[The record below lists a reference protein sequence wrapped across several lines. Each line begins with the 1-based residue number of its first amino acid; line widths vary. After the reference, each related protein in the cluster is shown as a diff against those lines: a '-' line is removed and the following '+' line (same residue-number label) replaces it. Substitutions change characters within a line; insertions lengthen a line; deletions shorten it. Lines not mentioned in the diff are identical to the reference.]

1 MIKLITNWLADE
13 ETMKR
18 IAILLTLL
26 LITSC
31 TFNLPDDPKPPK
43 WEIEIEKIPFLKA
56 DTLRIGDTLEPDDF
70 VRSGADS
77 ILGLKIE
84 DYSSFMLRDEL
95 KISQRQENFSDKV
108 GEFKIA
114 TSEPYD
120 TDINFAELYPDYTS
134 LIGTSVVV
142 PTTPLIPIERTINY
156 SEYASL
162 EIASGGIMLMVEN
175 RLGFPFGN
183 TFSLELIDIPSGEQS
198 ITMINVNESIPN
210 GQSGSYWIDLAGK
223 TISSNIK
230 AILKG
235 TLNGSGG
242 QEVFISAT
250 SGISLSLQPQ
260 DIIVTKAVARL
271 PQQSFELTGSVDVNT
286 DTLTVK
292 EAGIRQGYIDIDVDS
307 QFDFPVFLMVS
318 TPELRDENGD
328 TVTANIYANPGIMT
342 SSRIFLDRSTL
353 KLDDG
358 ELNFTV
364 SMEIYPDGQ
373 SVYVLDSQDE
383 LSVDVTMSDIY
394 FDNVTADM
402 NLRTDF
408 PEIREDIIEDPPEDL
423 ENINFKDAI
432 VRISIP
438 KSPFDVDLNIQLE
451 AYKDGIVNTLHID
464 NSLGKDEELILSQDG
479 INYDGSSPTIVDIIN
494 MLPEEIRIFGD
505 LRAIGNDVSLN
516 AEDVID
522 VEYSIE
528 FPLSFSLTA
537 ASYTDTDSLDIDDDA
552 RENMRDLTFS
562 GDVEMTVR
570 NGVPLSGSLSLYVGA
585 DSMSVDHEI
594 LSISL
599 PAPKISN
606 GIVTEPGISSFN
618 IGLEEDDIL
627 QISDSYFYRFAAQ
640 LDDSELS
647 TLTANDYIIV
657 EQVYLSGKV
666 LVDTEDE

>member
-1 MIKLITNWLADE
+1 
-13 ETMKR
+13 MKR

-26 LITSC
+26 LVASC
-31 TFNLPDDPKPPK
+31 TLNLPDDPKPPK

-56 DTLRIGDTLEPDDF
+56 DTLRIGETLEPDDF
-70 VRSGADS
+70 VRSGSDS

-84 DYSSFMLRDEL
+84 DYSSFMLKDEL
-95 KISQRQENFSDKV
+95 KISRRQENFSDEV
-108 GEFKIA
+108 GEFKI
-114 TSEPYD
+114 TTTEPYN
-120 TDINFAELYPDYTS
+120 TDINFAELYPNYTN

-156 SEYASL
+156 TEYVSL
-162 EIASGGIMLMVEN
+162 EIASGGIRLVVEN

-183 TFSLELIDIPSGEQS
+183 AFSLELIDIPSGDQS
-198 ITMINVNESIPN
+198 ITMINVNESIPS

-223 TISSNIK
+223 TISSNLK
-230 AILKG
+230 VILKG

-242 QEVFISAT
+242 QEVFISEN

-292 EAGIRQGYIDIDVDS
+292 EAGIRQGYIDINIDS
-307 QFDFPVFLMVS
+307 QFDFPVFLMIS
-318 TPELRDENGD
+318 TPELQNENGD
-328 TVTANIYANPGIMT
+328 TVTANIYANPGIIS
-342 SSRIFLDRSTL
+342 SSRIPLDRSTL

-358 ELNFTV
+358 ELNFAV

-373 SVYVLDSQDE
+373 SVYVLDSEDE

-394 FDNVTADM
+394 FDYVNADM

-423 ENINFKDAI
+423 ENINFMDAI

-438 KSPFDVDLNIQLE
+438 KSPFDVDLNIQLA
-451 AYKDGIVNTLHID
+451 AYKDGVVNTLQID
-464 NSLGKDEELILSQDG
+464 NTLGKDEELILSKDG

-505 LRAIGNDVSLN
+505 LHAIGKDVVLN

-528 FPLSFSLTA
+528 FPLSFSLSA
-537 ASYTDTDSLDIDDDA
+537 ASYTDTDSLDIDNDA

-562 GDVEMTVR
+562 GDVEMTER
-570 NGVPLSGSLSLYVGA
+570 NAVPLSGSLSLFVGT
-585 DSMSVDHEI
+585 DSLNVNHEI
-594 LSISL
+594 LSITL
-599 PAPKISN
+599 PAPKMSN

-618 IGLEEDDIL
+618 VGLQEDDIL
-627 QISDSYFYRFAAQ
+627 QISNSYFYRFAAQ